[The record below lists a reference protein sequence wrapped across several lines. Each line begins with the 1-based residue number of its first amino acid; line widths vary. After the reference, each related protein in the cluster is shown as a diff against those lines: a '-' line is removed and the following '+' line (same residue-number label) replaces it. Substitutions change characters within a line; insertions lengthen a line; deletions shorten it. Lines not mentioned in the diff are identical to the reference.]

1 MAIRRILQMGDPE
14 LRRMSARVADPG
26 DVTGLLGDLDDTL
39 AKFRQVHG
47 FGRGI
52 SAIQIGEAWRVIF
65 LRVEGIRYELVNPEY
80 VYQSEETFELW
91 DDCFSFPHLM
101 VQLRR
106 HVAVRVRY
114 QDRFGAWAELGA
126 RDGLSE
132 LIQHEMDHLEGILA
146 VDRAETRLSLATRE
160 EFLRVRAAVSE
171 SSE

>member
-1 MAIRRILQMGDPE
+1 
-14 LRRMSARVADPG
+14 MSARVADPG